1 MIGRLALVTAALL
14 AVAALAVVGEL
25 YRPYQGY
32 PGSRT
37 VVIEPGMRAPE
48 IADRLIEEGVLPHRV
63 PFLFRY
69 LATRKRASIKAG
81 EYVFDR
87 PLRPVDVYRKL
98 VEGEVL
104 LHAVLVPEGSDRF
117 DIARILEERLGIDRQ
132 EFLRASGDTA
142 PIRDLVP
149 DAPSLEGYLFP
160 DTYLFP
166 RGASAQTAIAA
177 MVGRF
182 RRVLESRFPPEV
194 RGDPKRLHEVA
205 TLASLV
211 EKETPAPDERRL
223 VASVFLA
230 RLRKNRLLQCDPTVV
245 YAARLEGRPIEAI
258 KRSDLAFDHPYNT
271 YRRAGLPP
279 GPIANPGKASLEA
292 ALEAEPGEFLY
303 FVSDNRG
310 GHLFAKTLAEH
321 ERNVAR
327 YRRQLAQTRRAS
339 EVESAPGLRD
349 DSKRRRRSRSET
361 QKGSEKGGQSYKQEA
376 DHPRVLPG
384 M

>member
-1 MIGRLALVTAALL
+1 MIRRLALVIAALL
-14 AVAALAVVGEL
+14 AVVALAVVAEL

-32 PGSRT
+32 TGSRA

-48 IADRLIEEGVLPHRV
+48 IADRLIEEGVLPHRL
-63 PFLFRY
+63 PFLSRY
-69 LATRKRASIKAG
+69 LISRKRASIKAG

-98 VEGEVL
+98 VEGDVL
-104 LHAVLVPEGSDRF
+104 LHAVLIPEGSDRF
-117 DIARILEERLGIDRQ
+117 DIARILEERLGIGRE
-132 EFLRASGDTA
+132 EFLRASGDTT

-149 DAPSLEGYLFP
+149 DSPSLEGYLFP

-166 RGASAQTAIAA
+166 RGASARTAIAA

-194 RGDPKRLHEVA
+194 RADPKRLHEVA

-211 EKETPAPDERRL
+211 EKETPAAGERRM

-230 RLRKNRLLQCDPTVV
+230 RLRKNRPLQCDPTVV
-245 YAARLEGRPIEAI
+245 YAARLEGRPIGAI

-292 ALEAEPGEFLY
+292 ALEAAPGEFLY

-327 YRRQLAQTRRAS
+327 YRRQLAQSRRAS

-349 DSKRRRRSRSET
+349 DSRRRKRSRSET

-376 DHPRVLPG
+376 DHPRVRSG
-384 M
+384 T

>member
-1 MIGRLALVTAALL
+1 MIRRLALVTAALL

-142 PIRDLVP
+142 PIRHLVP

-194 RGDPKRLHEVA
+194 RADPKRLHEVA

-211 EKETPAPDERRL
+211 EKETPAPDERRM

-230 RLRKNRLLQCDPTVV
+230 RLRKNRPLQCDPTVV

-384 M
+384 T